1 MRSFIASIRAL
12 VAVCSLVASSLL
24 AAACGPAPKPEGPI
38 VNEPPAAETCCCKS
52 TPIASPDGLPVY
64 EPNANRME
72 CSSKQGTCVD
82 DVQCQGK
89 AEDPDAVPPPPP
101 VTPENAPIE

>member
-1 MRSFIASIRAL
+1 MRTFLASLAL
-12 VAVCSLVASSLL
+12 MLL
-24 AAACGPAPKPEGPI
+24 AAACGPTPKPEGPI
-38 VNEPPAAETCCCKS
+38 VNEGSAVSESCCCKS
-52 TPIASPDGLPVY
+52 TPMTSVDGAPLY

-89 AEDPDAVPPPPP
+89 AEDPGAVPAPPPQ
-101 VTPENAPIE
+101 VTPESAPIQ